1 MRAAV
6 DNQTAFVNGEV
17 EAVVWWTLGRLMVN
31 VPGAGSTGDPDTEA
45 APRGPFLRKRV
56 VRLPEGLPARDRLTA
71 RGTAPDRGGRAVR
84 PHRAVGESPL
94 KTQAPPPVECRTW
107 RESLVAITAHEAT
120 HYHQWIDEEVLSEH
134 EAEWAE
140 VHTLALWRERRQP

>member
-31 VPGAGSTGDPDTEA
+31 VPELAV
-45 APRGPFLRKRV
+45 RV
-56 VRLPEGLPARDRLTA
+56 IPTLKPHH
-71 RGTAPDRGGRAVR
+71 GGRFYANAWSDFPRVFRRGIVLPPAVR
-84 PHRAVGESPL
+84 HLIVADVPYVPIGRWVSPL
-94 KTQAPPPVECRTW
+94 KTQTPPPVECRTW
-107 RESLVAITAHEAT
+107 RESLVAIVAHEGT
-120 HYHQWIDEEVLSEH
+120 HYQQWADAEVLSEH

-140 VHTLALWRERRQP
+140 VHTLAMWRERRKP